1 MDRHS
6 LSEPFERILQVRYS
20 RRESLERLFAA
31 TASTAVLVGAGGLVA
46 SCSDGGDQAAAV
58 PGLTFQDIPHTY
70 DATHHVPAGYS
81 ADILVRWGD
90 QIVPGGSAPFRPGT
104 LSAAAQAKQFGYNND
119 FIAYQPL
126 PAGSDNSEN
135 GLLVVN
141 HEYPDASM
149 MFPGYADG
157 KAAASISYPEVQVE
171 MQAVGVS
178 IVEVKRVNG
187 DWVVQADSPFNRRIT
202 AETEIEI
209 TGPAAGHQR
218 LKTPLDPTGRRAR
231 GTLFNCSGGVTPWGT
246 VLTAEENF
254 NLFFWGN
261 RAEAVRLAPAE
272 ADNLDEY
279 GIGVSAPLDQSV
291 DKLPLPKGLWGNI
304 GWYRHDPRFDIGQNP
319 TEPNRFGWIVEV
331 DPYSPKLVPKK
342 RTALGRFKHES
353 AGVFAKHKKPVVV
366 YSGDDER
373 YQFVY
378 KFVSKT
384 DYREGKTQSNMNLL
398 EDGDLYAAQFYAD
411 GTGRWI
417 KLALDD
423 KGDIAKATG
432 ISDPAEVLIET
443 RKVARVLGA
452 TPMDRPED
460 IEVDP
465 RTQRIYLTL
474 TENKKLKPDEANA
487 ANPRARNFW
496 GHIVEIVPPGD
507 DGDRDHWSDA
517 FEWNILLLAGDP
529 HNPDPSARGV
539 YHRKL
544 SESGWF
550 QNPDNLAFDPLG
562 RMWIASDGF
571 PSRMLDDNTPA
582 PVHDGLWACET
593 TGANRALTK
602 HFFGCPR
609 GAEMCGPCFTP
620 DGKTLFVAVQHPG
633 QEDGASYA
641 APATRWP
648 DFDAKTPPRP
658 SVVAVTKKDG
668 GIIGS

>member
-1 MDRHS
+1 MDRS
-6 LSEPFERILQVRYS
+6 LVSAPFEQILHARYS
-20 RRESLERLFAA
+20 RRDTLERLFTVSASAA
-31 TASTAVLVGAGGLVA
+31 VIAGGAGMVA
-46 SCSDGGDQAAAV
+46 SCSDGDDKVADA
-58 PGLTFQDIPHTY
+58 PRLTFREIPHTY
-70 DATHHVPAGYS
+70 DATHHVPEGYS

-90 QIVPGGSAPFRPGT
+90 QIVPGGSAPFRPQA
-104 LSAAAQAKQFGYNND
+104 LSAEAQAKQFGYNND
-119 FIAYQPL
+119 FIAFQPL

-141 HEYPDASM
+141 HEFPDASM
-149 MFPGYADG
+149 MFPGHADG
-157 KAAASISYPEVQVE
+157 KAAQSISYGEVQVE

-178 IVEVKRVNG
+178 IIEVRRVHG
-187 DWVVQADSPFNRRIT
+187 DWVVQTDSRLNRRIT
-202 AETEIEI
+202 AETEIDI
-209 TGPAAGHQR
+209 TGPAAGHKR
-218 LKTPLDPTGRRAR
+218 MKTPLDPTGRRCR

-246 VLTAEENF
+246 ILTAEENF

-261 RAEAVRLAPAE
+261 RSEAERLAPEE
-272 ADNLDEY
+272 ASNLDEY
-279 GIGVSAPLDQSV
+279 GIGVQAPLDQSV
-291 DKLPLPKGLWGNI
+291 SDIPLPGGLWGNI

-331 DPYSPKLVPKK
+331 DPYSPKLAPKK
-342 RTALGRFKHES
+342 RTAMGRFKHES
-353 AGVFAKHKKPVVV
+353 AGVFAKHKKQVVV

-378 KFVSKT
+378 KFISKGN
-384 DYREGKTQSNMNLL
+384 YREGKTQSNMNLL

-411 GTGRWI
+411 GTGQWI

-423 KGDIAKATG
+423 DGDVAKETG
-432 ISDPAEVLIET
+432 VNDPAEVLIET
-443 RKVARVLGA
+443 RKVARALGA

-460 IEVDP
+460 IEVDS
-465 RTQRIYLTL
+465 RTERVYLTL
-474 TENKKLKPDEANA
+474 TENKKLKPEEANA
-487 ANPRARNFW
+487 VNPRALNYW
-496 GHIVEIVPPGD
+496 GHIVEIVPLGK
-507 DGDRDHWSDA
+507 DGDRDHWGDV

-529 HNPDPSARGV
+529 RHPDPSARGV
-539 YHRKL
+539 YHPQL

-571 PSRMLDDNTPA
+571 PSRKLDEDTPA

-593 TGANRALTK
+593 TGPNRALTK

-633 QEDGASYA
+633 RETGASYD

-658 SVVAVTKKDG
+658 SIVAVTKNDG
-668 GIIGS
+668 GVIGS